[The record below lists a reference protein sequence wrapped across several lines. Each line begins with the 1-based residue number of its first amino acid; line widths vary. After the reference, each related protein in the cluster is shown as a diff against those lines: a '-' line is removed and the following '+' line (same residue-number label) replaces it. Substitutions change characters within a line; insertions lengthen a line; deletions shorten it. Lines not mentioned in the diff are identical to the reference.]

1 MNCKGNQL
9 AIIKT
14 KSSDKGHEHYGKIVF
29 ITDLFVPKF
38 WNYEG
43 NLSNPEGRRYDI
55 IYDGVLQPIDNP
67 DEDAVDETLTWK
79 CGKPPKVDVDAVKR
93 AKQKEKANV

>member
-14 KSSDKGHEHYGKIVF
+14 KQSDPGHEHYGKIVF
-29 ITDLFVPKF
+29 ITSLFNAKS

-43 NLSNPEGRRYDI
+43 NLSSPTGGRYDC
-55 IYDGVLQPIDNP
+55 IYDVVLQPIDNP

-79 CGKPPKVDVDAVKR
+79 CGKPPKVDVGAVKR
-93 AKQKEKANV
+93 EKQKEKANV